1 VVTALHSEIVEAW
14 RLMHQWR
21 GQVAAQQAAGDAA
34 YIWQA
39 ESQAH
44 ELERRLRALL
54 RVRQRARQLA
64 RAAR

>member
-1 VVTALHSEIVEAW
+1 MRATKRQTESI
-14 RLMHQWR
+14 R
-21 GQVAAQQAAGDAA
+21 A
-34 YIWQA
+34 YA